1 MIEDR
6 RRGRKINGFS
16 EIGRRDKNEVCENMS
31 IMRYD
36 GTLPTIL
43 EMMFP

>member
-1 MIEDR
+1 MTEDR
-6 RRGRKINGFS
+6 RRGRKNGFS
-16 EIGRRDKNEVCENMS
+16 EIGRRDKNKVCENMS
-31 IMRYD
+31 IMKYD